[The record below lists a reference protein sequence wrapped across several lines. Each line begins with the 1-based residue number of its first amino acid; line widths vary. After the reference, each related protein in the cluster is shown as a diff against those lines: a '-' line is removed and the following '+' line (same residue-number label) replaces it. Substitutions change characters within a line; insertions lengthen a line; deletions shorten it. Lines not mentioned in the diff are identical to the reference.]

1 MADALIERLAESFGR
16 LRLGNPL
23 EATTQL
29 GPLVHIRAAANMSGQ
44 VKQATSQGARRVAG
58 GSDPDGAFYAASV
71 IVDQEASTDVSHNTE
86 IFGPVL
92 DIIPFDSVDRAVE
105 IANASVY
112 GLIGSVFSADIGRAM
127 TIALEMQT
135 GQVVINGTGNYRADE
150 SAWGGYKLSGNDRE
164 GLGLSLEEFMQT
176 KTLTLRKAIKRG

>member
-1 MADALIERLAESFGR
+1 
-16 LRLGNPL
+16 
-23 EATTQL
+23 
-29 GPLVHIRAAANMSGQ
+29 MSGQ